1 MGLLTMVFTSRQAV
15 EKVMPEVEVNLQAM
29 CIVAKEPFGSKDREF
44 INAVIQ
50 NQLQTD
56 DDAPIKDLVRA
67 EIQKLARRIET
78 LPAKGV
84 KLSAYDF
91 LVQLRDTFDPD
102 VAPGQVPYGQVPHG
116 PTVTA
121 LVAIS
126 DAHPKV
132 TSQRQP
138 AAKHAG
144 ATQGQDRKATAPE
157 AQQGTI
163 ERKINDLHSI
173 LGQLVKEFRTFKT
186 ELDSRRQTQRKDR
199 KSQPAG
205 GAPKESR
212 KGQPEDR
219 SEQYAAK
226 AASWK
231 ASKKTFNRG
240 KSSDEEISAEEKEE
254 LVHCADKGRPV
265 RGVEQRAYSS
275 ISLTDK
281 VFKLYGPF
289 IETRDKAMLDNEPDA
304 EDSDP
309 FADIPPLEYETDYE
323 LMAASATGG
332 ASQAAI
338 LESLRTTTHMMN
350 RDLKEKL
357 PFNFDTENLSTIY
370 VDMTVWDALPKQ

>member
-1 MGLLTMVFTSRQAV
+1 MGLLTMIFTSRQAV
-15 EKVMPEVEVNLQAM
+15 EKVMPGVEVNLQAM

-44 INAVIQ
+44 INAVIL

-212 KGQPEDR
+212 KGQPEIDPSNMLPRPRRGRLPRRPSTVANLPTRR
-219 SEQYAAK
+219 S
-226 AASWK
+226 
-231 ASKKTFNRG
+231 
-240 KSSDEEISAEEKEE
+240 
-254 LVHCADKGRPV
+254 
-265 RGVEQRAYSS
+265 QRRRRRS
-275 ISLTDK
+275 
-281 VFKLYGPF
+281 
-289 IETRDKAMLDNEPDA
+289 
-304 EDSDP
+304 
-309 FADIPPLEYETDYE
+309 
-323 LMAASATGG
+323 
-332 ASQAAI
+332 
-338 LESLRTTTHMMN
+338 
-350 RDLKEKL
+350 
-357 PFNFDTENLSTIY
+357 
-370 VDMTVWDALPKQ
+370 